1 MERGALSEGDG
12 SRVRGME
19 TVGGGM
25 GGEFENTRSLVSRH
39 GTQAPPTL
47 GPQ

>member
-19 TVGGGM
+19 TM
-25 GGEFENTRSLVSRH
+25 GGEFENARSLVSRH
-39 GTQAPPTL
+39 GTHL